1 MKLAK
6 KVLSAK
12 YHKKYYTSEISYIF
26 TYYVHHKIQ
35 SLAIINAMLYQYFL
49 YYVAIASQYNVE
61 SSKALDIYSS
71 ETLLN

>member
-35 SLAIINAMLYQYFL
+35 SLAIINAMLYQYFCIMWL
-49 YYVAIASQYNVE
+49 LHRNTMWKVLKHLIYT
-61 SSKALDIYSS
+61 ALK
-71 ETLLN
+71 LC